1 MERLLKIAMVGMAVC
16 FMFSS
21 PAIHAATLT
30 FTANLV
36 GSNEVPP
43 TGSAATGSAS
53 FVLNTTAQT
62 LFISETFSG
71 LGSNTTANHIHC
83 CLASPFLTGSNV
95 GVATVLPAFPGFPL
109 GVTSGSFS
117 TTLDLTSAAS
127 YNPAF
132 VTAQGSLSAAE
143 AALIAGIENGETY
156 INIHTVNFGGEEI
169 RGFVTPTPEPA
180 SMLLLGSGLL
190 SLLAMRRKRTAL

>member
-1 MERLLKIAMVGMAVC
+1 MKRVLGVSILATAVC
-16 FMFSS
+16 FALL
-21 PAIHAATLT
+21 PLGIHAATLT
-30 FTANLV
+30 FTANLL

-43 TGSAATGSAS
+43 TGSSATGTAS
-53 FVLNTTAQT
+53 FILNTTAQT
-62 LFISETFSG
+62 LFISESFSG

-117 TTLDLTSAAS
+117 TTLDLTSSAS

-156 INIHTVNFGGEEI
+156 INIHTANFGGGEI
-169 RGFVTPTPEPA
+169 RGFLTPTPEPA
-180 SMLLLGSGLL
+180 SMLLLGSGLVG
-190 SLLAMRRKRTAL
+190 LLGMRRKRTSL

>member
-1 MERLLKIAMVGMAVC
+1 MKRIFGIALLAGAAC
-16 FMFSS
+16 FLFSS

-53 FVLNTTAQT
+53 FILNTTAQT
-62 LFISETFSG
+62 LFISESFSG

-132 VTAQGSLSAAE
+132 VTAQGSVSAAQ

-156 INIHTVNFGGEEI
+156 INIHTSNFGGGEI
-169 RGFVTPTPEPA
+169 RGFLTPTPEPA
-180 SMLLLGSGLL
+180 SMLLLGSGLVG
-190 SLLAMRRKRTAL
+190 LLGVRRKSISL

>member
-1 MERLLKIAMVGMAVC
+1 MKRILGTATLAIAVFFAL
-16 FMFSS
+16 S
-21 PAIHAATLT
+21 PSATHAASLQ
-30 FTANLV
+30 FTAKLL

-43 TGSAATGSAS
+43 TGSSATGTAS
-53 FVLNTTAQT
+53 FVLDTTAQT
-62 LFISETFSG
+62 LSISETFSG

-95 GVATVLPAFPGFPL
+95 GVATLLPAFNGFPL

-132 VTAQGSLSAAE
+132 VTAQGSVSAAE

-156 INIHTVNFGGEEI
+156 INIHTTNFGGGEI
-169 RGFVTPTPEPA
+169 RGFLTPTPEPA
-180 SMLLLGSGLL
+180 SMLLLGSGLVG
-190 SLLAMRRKRTAL
+190 LLGMRRKRASR